1 MHHFVSNDLAED
13 YAFILERVL
22 REGSEVAP
30 RGKPTREILSFTLE
44 LTDPTRALVRGT
56 ERKVHVALAAAEALQ
71 LIGGFSDPAAM
82 LAVSRHFELFMDGG
96 VFHAPY
102 GPRIAT
108 QLPEAI
114 AWLRRDPD
122 TRKAYVATW
131 DPMVDL
137 WDKET
142 RDHPC
147 TTSIQFMI
155 RDGALNAH
163 VNMRANDAWRG
174 FPYDA
179 FQFCQLQL
187 AVAQCLGVP
196 AGTYFHH
203 ATSFHLY
210 EENYDGVDQLV
221 SCSQTP
227 IGPLG
232 EDILFPS
239 PTGFNSLP
247 LYDWGYMQKRA
258 RAVFYGDPS
267 INPETQ
273 LCDSERL
280 FWRALRTAGVEGS
293 W

>member
-1 MHHFVSNDLAED
+1 MHYVKSNDLAED
-13 YAFILERVL
+13 YWMILRDVL
-22 REGSEVAP
+22 NNGAAVAP
-30 RGKPTREILSFTLE
+30 RGKQTVELLSFTLE

-56 ERKVHVALAAAEALQ
+56 ERKVHVGLAAAEALQ

-82 LAVSRHFELFMDGG
+82 LKVSKHFELFMDGG

-122 TRKAYVATW
+122 SRKAYVATW
-131 DPMVDL
+131 DPMIDL
-137 WDKET
+137 WDTDT

-174 FPYDA
+174 FPYDV

-187 AVAQCLGVP
+187 AVAACLGVP

-210 EENYDGVDQLV
+210 EENWDDV
-221 SCSQTP
+221 SRLQSSSQIP
-227 IGPLG
+227 IEGLT
-232 EDILFPS
+232 DNITFPYR
-239 PTGFNSLP
+239 TDFHFT
-247 LYDWGYMQKRA
+247 WRFFQERA
-258 RAVFYGDPS
+258 RQLFYGHIDDFS
-267 INPETQ
+267 LN
-273 LCDSERL
+273 DSEQL
-280 FWRALRTAGVEGS
+280 MTHALSAAGVEGS